1 MPSSSLT
8 PLPGSPWPIE
18 LTFPGRSLSSAR
30 YFSRSSLSAQQYA
43 NQPPMYDINAYGG
56 YPHPGQPGEE
66 LIPRPDQLKRE
77 WEQFHHFK
85 STTGQLGTKITPHYS
100 PSLLI
105 HNPPSPRD
113 ITLSLLLASQAHLG
127 HSTSLWNPTNQRY
140 ILGVRQGIHIICL
153 ETIAAH
159 LRRAAKIVEGVSE
172 KGGLILFVGTRP
184 GQDRAVVKAAKLAG
198 GCHLF
203 ERWTPGAIT
212 NASQI
217 LGHGKV
223 VEMDMRD
230 RVKVKSPIVAAQ
242 EPTEHESPKSED
254 VNKPVKPDL
263 VVCLNPLENYI
274 LLHECGLYGIPTIGI
289 IDTDADPT
297 WVTYPI
303 PANDDSL
310 RAVHLIT
317 GILGRAAEEGR
328 NRRIRRAEREAM
340 EAEAAA
346 AQAAKEMEAMA
357 DTRRD
362 DTEFDVGAWEME
374 QEEGTFG
381 RTRRPPRE
389 DRERRERR

>member
-1 MPSSSLT
+1 
-8 PLPGSPWPIE
+8 
-18 LTFPGRSLSSAR
+18 
-30 YFSRSSLSAQQYA
+30 
-43 NQPPMYDINAYGG
+43 
-56 YPHPGQPGEE
+56 
-66 LIPRPDQLKRE
+66 
-77 WEQFHHFK
+77 
-85 STTGQLGTKITPHYS
+85 TGQLGTRLSPHYS

-105 HNPPSPRD
+105 RNPPSPRD

-127 HSTSLWNPTNQRY
+127 HSTSLWNPANQRY
-140 ILGVRQGIHIICL
+140 ILGVRQGIHILCL

-184 GQDRAVVKAAKLAG
+184 GHERAVVKAANLAG

-230 RVKVKSPIVAAQ
+230 RKQA
-242 EPTEHESPKSED
+242 ESEEKPED
-254 VNKPVKPDL
+254 INRPVKPDL

-274 LLHECGLYGIPTIGI
+274 LLHECGLYGIPTIGV

-297 WVTYPI
+297 WVTYPV

-310 RAVHLIT
+310 RAMHLIA

-340 EAEAAA
+340 ET
-346 AQAAKEMEAMA
+346 AQAAAETQVMAEA
-357 DTRRD
+357 REN
-362 DTEFDVGAWEME
+362 TEFDAGAWETE
-374 QEEGTFG
+374 QEDGVAG
-381 RTRRPPRE
+381 RSRRPPRE

>member
-1 MPSSSLT
+1 ML
-8 PLPGSPWPIE
+8 
-18 LTFPGRSLSSAR
+18 
-30 YFSRSSLSAQQYA
+30 
-43 NQPPMYDINAYGG
+43 
-56 YPHPGQPGEE
+56 
-66 LIPRPDQLKRE
+66 
-77 WEQFHHFK
+77 
-85 STTGQLGTKITPHYS
+85 TPHYS
-100 PSLLI
+100 PSSLI

-127 HSTSLWNPTNQRY
+127 HSTSLWNPSNQRY

-230 RVKVKSPIVAAQ
+230 RVKVKSPNVQADAQ
-242 EPTEHESPKSED
+242 KLDEHEPPKPED
-254 VNKPVKPDL
+254 VNKPIKPDL

-340 EAEAAA
+340 EAA
-346 AQAAKEMEAMA
+346 
-357 DTRRD
+357 
-362 DTEFDVGAWEME
+362 
-374 QEEGTFG
+374 EGG
-381 RTRRPPRE
+381 
-389 DRERRERR
+389 